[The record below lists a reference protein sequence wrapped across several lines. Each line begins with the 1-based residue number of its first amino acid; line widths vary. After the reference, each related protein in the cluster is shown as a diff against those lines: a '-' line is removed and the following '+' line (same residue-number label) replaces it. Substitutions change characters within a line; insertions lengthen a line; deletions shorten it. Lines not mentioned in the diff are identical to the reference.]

1 MNGAGRV
8 VVLAALISCLL
19 LSLSIAG
26 EEEKIDLNTATSD
39 QLQSLPGIGPVLAG
53 RIIEYRESQGGFD
66 RLEDLMNVF
75 GVGPKRFESIR
86 DRITLE
92 PDRAPAA
99 PPLRPHP
106 FRPAATPGLV
116 NINTATSAELQ
127 TLPGIGPVRAQRIIE
142 YRDQR
147 RGFTRIDQ
155 LQEIYGI
162 GPKTFDSL
170 REMVTIRDDSEP
182 PPASRATLRVPP
194 TGAVTLR
201 CWRCQHGFE
210 VELAEGSSGA
220 CPDCGARWEVRR

>member
-1 MNGAGRV
+1 MNGIGRTLT
-8 VVLAALISCLL
+8 LAALISCLL
-19 LSLSIAG
+19 LPFPAAG
-26 EEEKIDLNTATSD
+26 QEEKIDLNTATTD

-75 GVGPKRFESIR
+75 GVGPKRFEAIR

-92 PDRAPAA
+92 PDRAPPA
-99 PPLRPHP
+99 PPLQPQP
-106 FRPAATPGLV
+106 FRPPATPTLV

-147 RGFTRIDQ
+147 RGFTRVDQ

-162 GPKTFDSL
+162 GPKTFESL
-170 REMVTIRDDSEP
+170 REMVTVRDDAEP
-182 PPASRATLRVPP
+182 LVSPRTTPWVPPAGP
-194 TGAVTLR
+194 VTVR
-201 CWRCQHGFE
+201 CWRCQHRIE
-210 VELAEGSSGA
+210 VVLSRETDGN
-220 CPDCGARWEVRR
+220 CPSCGARWAVKR